1 MHLASARRQKVR
13 IGDETI
19 EFRAGETIHTENS
32 YKYSIDSFRT
42 LARGSGWSPIEAWT
56 DGLFS
61 VHALRATSD

>member
-32 YKYSIDSFRT
+32 YKYSIDSFRDAGPWQR
-42 LARGSGWSPIEAWT
+42 LVA
-56 DGLFS
+56 D
-61 VHALRATSD
+61 